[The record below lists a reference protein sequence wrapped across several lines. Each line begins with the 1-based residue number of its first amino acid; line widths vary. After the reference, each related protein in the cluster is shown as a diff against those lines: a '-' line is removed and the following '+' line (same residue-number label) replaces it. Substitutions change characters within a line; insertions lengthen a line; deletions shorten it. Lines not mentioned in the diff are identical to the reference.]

1 MVLGYACSKYTKG
14 LLSQPE
20 TLQLVDCF
28 FRLLCKKE
36 QNVKHIV
43 LKVIPLTTPALA
55 FLKEKYPKIKLVF
68 NTRHPR
74 STTISF
80 RKLEQRLIT
89 FSSALSGLWTL
100 ASRGKAHQ
108 FLLSLP
114 SFDSLDWWQAMR
126 RDLSRIKVSDPWPQQ
141 KALMVVYYFY
151 APILAFLAN
160 REQYCHL
167 VLYEDL
173 ADNPTSVVKDLLN
186 ALNHPAE
193 HLSHAIEALKKDS
206 QAGMFGGR
214 GSSREDQAEAL
225 EEVEKLFQRFN
236 APLSVNMTEEAWRNF
251 FLK

>member
-20 TLQLVDCF
+20 TLHLVDCF

-36 QNVKHIV
+36 KNVKHIV
-43 LKVIPLTTPALA
+43 LKVIPLTTPALV
-55 FLKEKYPKIKLVF
+55 FLKEKYPKTKLVF
-68 NTRHPR
+68 NSRHPR

-100 ASRGKAHQ
+100 ASLGKSHQ

-114 SFDSLDWWQAMR
+114 SFDNLDWWQAMR

-151 APILAFLAN
+151 APILAFMAN

-186 ALNHPAE
+186 ALDHPSE
-193 HLSHAIEALKKDS
+193 HLSYAIEALKKDS

-214 GSSREDQAEAL
+214 GSSRDQEDQREAL

-251 FLK
+251 F